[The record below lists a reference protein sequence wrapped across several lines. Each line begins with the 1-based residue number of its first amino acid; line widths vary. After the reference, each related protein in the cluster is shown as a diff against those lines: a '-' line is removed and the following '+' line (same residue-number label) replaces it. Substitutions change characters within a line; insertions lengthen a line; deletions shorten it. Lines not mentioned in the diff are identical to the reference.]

1 MRQTTLFEKPG
12 GEETIDSGRV
22 ILFALGDFQARGKV
36 LAERDLPL
44 DRLRGAFKRAAQ
56 VHGVQELR
64 DETVVAT
71 LKALGA
77 QVREVPPFVA
87 KHPYRV
93 IVNLKLA
100 ERAQQAYQEMLAAM
114 KEG

>member
-1 MRQTTLFEKPG
+1 MDAGQ
-12 GEETIDSGRV
+12 V
-22 ILFALGDFQARGKV
+22 ILFALGDFQSRGKV
-36 LAERDLPL
+36 LAERELPL

-56 VHGVQELR
+56 VHGVQELP
-64 DETVVAT
+64 DEAVVAT

-93 IVNLKLA
+93 IVSLKLA
-100 ERAQQAYQEMLAAM
+100 ERAQQTYQEMLAAM
-114 KEG
+114 REN